1 MFRYLKK
8 LKKIKKFR
16 FFYPSRKSILIL
28 DTPGSYEISKLIEN
42 EDFEI
47 LNLRYELNLIIL
59 ILSILSLKK
68 KTISQKYIETYIKHV
83 NPKILIT
90 FIDNNIFFYDLKLK
104 SQNFKK
110 IIIQN
115 GMGIL
120 TTLEKINFKKK
131 YDVDFFFVFNE
142 NYSKFYK
149 EIIKGRTVIHGSLK
163 NNLVPVD
170 TNSKKNYDVLFISQ
184 FRDKKNFN
192 PKNYS
197 WESWYKSEKELIKTL
212 NKFCFENK
220 KKLTIAGF
228 FNDKIHL
235 ERIFYENILKNERNT
250 CQYTFLARE
259 GTNQTYK
266 LMDQSNLVI
275 TIDSAIGYEGLARD
289 CKVLFLSLRSY
300 FLKNPNLRFGW
311 PKNYSDTGEFWINNF
326 DSDAIEEKIK
336 FMLNVSKNDWNKIKM
351 RYIPEL
357 MCYDE
362 NNFKLKQLL
371 NQSNVQ

>member
-59 ILSILSLKK
+59 ILSILSFKK

-170 TNSKKNYDVLFISQ
+170 KNSKKNYDILFISQ

-266 LMDQSNLVI
+266 LMDQSNLII

-357 MCYDE
+357 MCYDV

>member
-59 ILSILSLKK
+59 ILSILSFKK

-131 YDVDFFFVFNE
+131 YDVDFFF
-142 NYSKFYK
+142 
-149 EIIKGRTVIHGSLK
+149 
-163 NNLVPVD
+163 
-170 TNSKKNYDVLFISQ
+170 
-184 FRDKKNFN
+184 
-192 PKNYS
+192 
-197 WESWYKSEKELIKTL
+197 
-212 NKFCFENK
+212 CF
-220 KKLTIAGF
+220 
-228 FNDKIHL
+228 
-235 ERIFYENILKNERNT
+235 
-250 CQYTFLARE
+250 
-259 GTNQTYK
+259 
-266 LMDQSNLVI
+266 
-275 TIDSAIGYEGLARD
+275 
-289 CKVLFLSLRSY
+289 
-300 FLKNPNLRFGW
+300 
-311 PKNYSDTGEFWINNF
+311 
-326 DSDAIEEKIK
+326 
-336 FMLNVSKNDWNKIKM
+336 
-351 RYIPEL
+351 
-357 MCYDE
+357 
-362 NNFKLKQLL
+362 
-371 NQSNVQ
+371 